1 MSNFK
6 AKVRLISVQKDP
18 TETTGA
24 VSFTPVT
31 DGCEENKS
39 FSKYTPWGEIRLGIN
54 NAELMPTFNP
64 TDEYIVTFTKV
75 ETVEL
80 NNELGS

>member
-1 MSNFK
+1 MSNFV
-6 AKVRLISVQKDP
+6 AKVRLISVSKDQ
-18 TETTGA
+18 TETTG
-24 VSFTPVT
+24 VVVFTPVT

-54 NAELMPTFNP
+54 NAELMPNFCP

-75 ETVEL
+75 ETVD
-80 NNELGS
+80 